1 MRKVIEFFIKR
12 PVWGNAAIA
21 IVIMFGLFSIFTM
34 QRSFFPELDPNT
46 INVSVLYPGASP
58 GEMEE
63 GVTIKI
69 EQAVKGL
76 EGIEKVNAT
85 SVENMT
91 QITVEAYP
99 DTDMEE
105 LLNEVENAVSSIN
118 SFPQGAERPIVTLQ
132 KSRGMASVVAFV
144 GVSAKSDSTEMT
156 ELTDMATKIERDLLN
171 TKVITQITMTGF
183 PEKEIS
189 INTREQDLLRYNISF
204 QEISLAVGSRNIDIT
219 TGIIRGGV
227 EEMNVRSNSR
237 VTTAA
242 EISDIVIRTTPNGET
257 VTIGD
262 VADVKIGFAESSQEA
277 KYNGFPCVQFQIEKT
292 TEQDIS
298 DITEELRSY
307 QEKFNESHDDFSFD
321 IYYEFN
327 SLLNDR
333 IDLLSSN
340 GLMGLILVL
349 LFLGLFLNLKLSAWV
364 AFGIPFSFLGMFI
377 FGLPYGMSIN
387 MISLFGMILV
397 VGILVDDGIV
407 IAENIYTHFEKGKS
421 ARKAALDG
429 TMEVLPSVFSSVLT
443 TIVAFCILLFVEGM
457 EMMQEMA
464 FVVIACLAFS
474 LFEAFII
481 LPAHLGHDSVLKDDS
496 VKVHAWSTLR
506 GLIYIVVGVAIM
518 YAATFLIPSGDISFG
533 IYLFPISIIFI
544 GIFVFLA
551 GYSKSPI
558 ESNVRGGADRAIKYI
573 RDNWFR
579 AAIDNIIG
587 TKGPWYIAGFLFPLV
602 FTVLTFI
609 LVGAKVIGFTF
620 FPDIQPDFVNIEAVY
635 MPGDNKAKSEQFVAR
650 ATDILMEENQRI
662 IDETG
667 DTLLSFF
674 SSNVGFAQN
683 LGQVGNHASSLMV
696 FFKGQDAKTPTD
708 TLTNRIIRRLNETPE
723 AKLAEETF
731 VGGFNRFGKEIELGF
746 SSENEQSLQGARDM
760 FKAELSKLD
769 GVINIK
775 DNMPPGKKEVYL
787 EMRPQADMIGITKSE
802 VLNQV
807 RQGFFGQEAQR
818 VIIGTDEVKIWV
830 RYPLEDRNSLS
841 DLENM
846 RVKSLQGVAVPLKE
860 ICDFTIGRA
869 PEALKRRD
877 GQRIVKIDAESTDP
891 DLVAE
896 INREIN
902 DSIIP
907 KIEQLYPDVQTRYF
921 GQVEQSQKTV
931 SSMMFVTLIGVA
943 IMFIILAL
951 HFNSLSSAF
960 LIMLVIP
967 AGLAGAIMGH
977 GLIGIPVSLLSVFGM
992 IALIGVLI
1000 NDAIV
1005 FLDRYND
1012 LIVEGYEVKEAA
1024 REAALS
1030 RFRPILLTSLTT
1042 VAGLLPIISETS
1054 MQAQFLIPMATSIA
1068 FGVLFGTIFILF
1080 FYPSAILLWN
1090 GIRRL
1095 GLRIW
1100 KGTRVENYAE
1110 AEPAF
1115 RISKN
1120 DHEIET
1126 SN

>member
-21 IVIMFGLFSIFTM
+21 VVIMFGLFSVFTM

-46 INVSVLYPGASP
+46 ISISFLYPGASP
-58 GEMEE
+58 SEMEE

-69 EQAVKGL
+69 EQAVKGI
-76 EGIEKVNAT
+76 EGIEKINST

-91 QITVEAYP
+91 QISVQAYP
-99 DTDMEE
+99 KTDMDE
-105 LLNEVENAVSSIN
+105 LLNEVENAVNSIN
-118 SFPQGAERPIVTLQ
+118 TFPGTERPLVNLN

-144 GVSAKSDSTEMT
+144 GVSAKSNSAELV

-171 TKVITQITMTGF
+171 TKVITQVSMTGF

-189 INTREQDLLRYNISF
+189 INTREQDLLRYNLSF
-204 QEISLAVGSRNIDIT
+204 QEIAAAVGTRNIDIT
-219 TGIIRGGV
+219 TGIISGGV
-227 EEMNVRSNSR
+227 EDMNVRSNSR
-237 VTTAA
+237 VTSKA
-242 EISDIVIRTTPNGET
+242 EIEKIVVRTTSNGQKIT
-257 VTIGD
+257 VGD
-262 VADVKIGFAESSQEA
+262 IADVNVGFTETSQEA

-292 TEQDIS
+292 TDQDITE
-298 DITEELRSY
+298 ITEELHAY
-307 QEKFNESHDDFSFD
+307 QEKFNAKNDDFSFD

-327 SLLNDR
+327 SMLNDR

-443 TIVAFCILLFVEGM
+443 TIVAFSILLFVEGM

-481 LPAHLGHDSVLKDDS
+481 LPAHLGHEHVMKDETNKIHEWSYLKGGIFMVLGII
-496 VKVHAWSTLR
+496 T
-506 GLIYIVVGVAIM
+506 M
-518 YAATFLIPSGDISFG
+518 YLATFLIPTGEVSSAIF
-533 IYLFPISIIFI
+533 LFPISLIFV

-558 ESNVRGGADRAIKYI
+558 ELKVRGAADRAIKYI
-573 RDNWFR
+573 RDNWFK
-579 AAIDNIIG
+579 AATHNIIG
-587 TKGPWYIAGFLFPLV
+587 TKRPWYIAGFLFPLFFV
-602 FTVLTFI
+602 GMTGVLMGT
-609 LVGAKVIGFTF
+609 KVIGFTF
-620 FPDIQPDFVNIEAVY
+620 FPDIQPDFINIEAVY
-635 MPGDNKAKSEQFVAR
+635 MPGDNKAKSDRFVAS

-662 IDETG
+662 IDESG
-667 DTLLSFF
+667 DTLLSYF
-674 SSNVGFAQN
+674 SSNIGFAQN
-683 LGQVGNHASSLMV
+683 LGQAGNHASGLMV
-696 FFKGQDAKTPTD
+696 FLNGEDSKTPVD
-708 TLTNRIIRRLNETPE
+708 TLTNRIIRRLDNSPE
-723 AKLAEETF
+723 AKLAQETF

-746 SSENEQSLQGARDM
+746 SSENEKSLEGARDM
-760 FKAELSKLD
+760 FKAELAKVD
-769 GVINIK
+769 GVVNIK

-787 EMRPQADMIGITKSE
+787 TMRPQADMIGITKSE

-830 RYPLEDRNSLS
+830 RYPQDDRNSLS

-846 RVKSLQGVAVPLKE
+846 KVKSLQGVAVPLKE

-877 GQRIVKIDAESTDP
+877 GQRIVRIDAESTDP

-896 INREIN
+896 INATID
-902 DSIIP
+902 DSILP
-907 KIEQLYPDVQTRYF
+907 KVKQLYPDVQTRYF
-921 GQVEQSQKTV
+921 GQVEQSQKTGK
-931 SSMMFVTLIGVA
+931 SMGYVTIIGVA

-1012 LIVEGYEVKEAA
+1012 LIVEGHSTKEAA
-1024 REAALS
+1024 LEAAIS

-1068 FGVLFGTIFILF
+1068 FGVLFGTVFILF

-1090 GIRRL
+1090 VQRRIGRKL
-1095 GLRIW
+1095 WTGEWLTN
-1100 KGTRVENYAE
+1100 GAH
-1110 AEPAF
+1110 AEPSF

-1126 SN
+1126 TND